1 MRQMGTKARMAAAFL
16 LALLITAVYFI
27 FVYVKLPFLYDIN
40 DDVAMRNV
48 AAGVIT
54 GTPDAHLIFV
64 KYVLGLVI
72 SGLYRALPGWDWYG
86 IVMIGIVLFCLVVI
100 LYRGLVEKRA
110 LLWKAFYTVAALLLF
125 TCIALRHIAIFQW
138 TVTAAFAGVAG
149 VFLFYTSETEDRFQ
163 NLCEE
168 GVSVFLLLLC
178 LSVRAS
184 VFLMVLPV
192 AALCFWWKYGSFQWK
207 KLRGGKWPFG
217 LRHWSVL
224 LALVLGCA
232 SILGIEKFAYRS
244 PGWQE
249 FLAYNSDRSTI
260 MDYYGLKN
268 YEENQEFYDSLGLSP
283 EEVENLQR
291 YSLYLCGDLYSE
303 TMHELA
309 VDAQEEYNQQYTPK
323 QQLVMGIQKVLEHL
337 TDAFYAPLSWL
348 SYFCVAAVLI
358 LGLWKDRRQFALAF
372 LLNVILAMF
381 WLYLGYR
388 GRIVE
393 RVCYGMFLLQLMSM
407 LAVGWKILQDIGT
420 EEIEYPKSS
429 GQDASPVAKG
439 EAKRFL
445 AGGAAIVCCLVLA
458 LGARREWKTVEGTVG
473 WRCPY
478 NQQFLELN
486 DYMAEHMEN
495 VYFMTTFSI
504 ETYTDNFTLKKDFA
518 FTNLLSIGGWHTF
531 SPLENEKCRRLGITD
546 PKQDIVEKE
555 NVYVISLENVNLRYM
570 DRYYT
575 SLYGEDYLGRELTDS
590 LEYGGSVFEV
600 YDFSVTENRSHI

>member
-1 MRQMGTKARMAAAFL
+1 MGTKARMAAAFL
-16 LALLITAVYFI
+16 LAFLITAVYFI

-54 GTPDAHLIFV
+54 GIPDAHLIFV

-110 LLWKAFYTVAALLLF
+110 LLWKAFYTVAAFLLF

-184 VFLMVLPV
+184 VSLMVLPA
-192 AALCFWWKYGSFQWK
+192 AALCFWRKYGSFQWK

-217 LRHWSVL
+217 LRHWGVL

-232 SILGIEKFAYRS
+232 SILGIEKSAYRS
-244 PGWQE
+244 PEWQE
-249 FLAYNSDRSTI
+249 FLAYNSDRATI

-268 YEENQEFYDSLGLSP
+268 YEENQEFYESLELSP

-303 TMHELA
+303 KMHELA
-309 VDAQEEYNQQYTPK
+309 VNAQEQYNRQYSVRDR
-323 QQLVMGIQKVLEHL
+323 LYMGVQKVLEHL
-337 TDAFYAPLSWL
+337 TNEFYAPLSWL
-348 SYFCVAAVLI
+348 SYLSVIFVLA
-358 LGLWKDRRQFALAF
+358 LALRKDRRQFWLALF
-372 LLNVILAMF
+372 INGILALF

-407 LAVGWKILQDIGT
+407 LAVGWKILRDMGT
-420 EEIEYPKSS
+420 EETEYTKGSEQNAPP
-429 GQDASPVAKG
+429 AVKG
-439 EAKRFL
+439 EMKRFL
-445 AGGAAIVCCLVLA
+445 AGGAAIICSLVLA
-458 LGARREWKTVEGTVG
+458 LGARREWKTVEETVG

-504 ETYTDNFTLKKDFA
+504 ETYTDNFTLKRDFA

-546 PKQDIVEKE
+546 PKHDIVEKD

-575 SLYGEDYLGRELTDS
+575 SLYGEDYLGRELVDG
-590 LEYGGSVFEV
+590 LDYGGSVFEV
-600 YDFSVTENRSHI
+600 YDFEAWKN

>member
-1 MRQMGTKARMAAAFL
+1 MRKMGTKARMGTAFL
-16 LALLITAVYFI
+16 LSLLITGVYFA
-27 FVYVKLPFLYDIN
+27 FVYQELPFLYDIN

-110 LLWKAFYTVAALLLF
+110 LLWKAFYIVAALLLF

-184 VFLMVLPV
+184 VFLMVLPA
-192 AALCFWWKYGSFQWK
+192 AALCFWWKYGSFQWR

-217 LRHWSVL
+217 LRHWGVL

-232 SILGIEKFAYRS
+232 SILGIEKSAYRS
-244 PGWQE
+244 PEWQA

-268 YEENQEFYDSLGLSP
+268 YEENQEFYESLELSP

-291 YSLYLCGDLYSE
+291 YSLYLCDNLYSE
-303 TMHELA
+303 KMHELA
-309 VDAQEEYNQQYTPK
+309 VNAQEEYNQQYTPK

-337 TDAFYAPLSWL
+337 LNPFYAPLSWL
-348 SYFCVAAVLI
+348 SCLCVAAVLI
-358 LGLWKDRRQFALAF
+358 LGLWKDRRQFWLVLF
-372 LLNVILAMF
+372 INGVLTLF

-407 LAVGWKILQDIGT
+407 LSVGWSMLRDKRA
-420 EEIEYPKSS
+420 EEVHHADEAEPAGNNYAA
-429 GQDASPVAKG
+429 GQKGKRWLTGSVA
-439 EAKRFL
+439 FVSCLLL
-445 AGGAAIVCCLVLA
+445 AFGAW
-458 LGARREWKTVEGTVG
+458 REWNTVEETAG
-473 WRCPY
+473 WRSPY
-478 NQQFLELN
+478 NQQFLDIN
-486 DYMAEHMEN
+486 AYMAEHMEN

-504 ETYTDNFTLKKDFA
+504 ETYTDNFTLCRDFA
-518 FTNLLSIGGWHTF
+518 FTNLLSVGGWHTF
-531 SPLENEKCRRLGITD
+531 SPLENEKCRKLGITD
-546 PKQDIVEKE
+546 PKKDIVEKE

-570 DRYYT
+570 DRYYM
-575 SLYGEDYLGRELTDS
+575 SRYGEDYLGRELVDS
-590 LEYGGSVFEV
+590 LNYGGSVFEV
-600 YDFSVTENRSHI
+600 YDFSVDRKG

>member
-1 MRQMGTKARMAAAFL
+1 MRQMGTKARMGTAFL
-16 LALLITAVYFI
+16 LSLLITGVYFA
-27 FVYVKLPFLYDIN
+27 FVYQKLPFLYDIN

-110 LLWKAFYTVAALLLF
+110 LLWKAFYIVAALLLF

-184 VFLMVLPV
+184 VFLMVLPA
-192 AALCFWWKYGSFQWK
+192 AALCFWWKYGSFQWR

-217 LRHWSVL
+217 IRHWGVL
-224 LALVLGCA
+224 LALVLGCVVV
-232 SILGIEKFAYRS
+232 LGTEKLAYS
-244 PGWQE
+244 SSEWKE
-249 FLAYNSDRSTI
+249 FLSYNSDRSAI

-268 YEENQEFYDSLGLSP
+268 YEDNQKFYESLELSP

-291 YSLYLCGDLYSE
+291 YSLYLCDNLYSE
-303 TMHELA
+303 KMHELA
-309 VDAQEEYNQQYTPK
+309 VNAQEEYNQQYTPK

-337 TDAFYAPLSWL
+337 TDAFYAPLNWL
-348 SYFCVAAVLI
+348 GYLSVIFVLA
-358 LGLWKDRRQFALAF
+358 LALRKDRRQFWLALF
-372 LLNVILAMF
+372 INGILALF

-407 LAVGWKILQDIGT
+407 LAVGWKILRNMGAEKT
-420 EEIEYPKSS
+420 ECAKSTE
-429 GQDASPVAKG
+429 QNADPAAKG
-439 EAKRFL
+439 EKTRFL
-445 AGGAAIVCCLVLA
+445 AGGAVIVCCLVLA
-458 LGARREWKTVEGTVG
+458 LGARREWKTVEGTVS
-473 WRCPY
+473 WRSPY

-486 DYMAEHMEN
+486 DYMAEHIEN

-504 ETYTDNFTLKKDFA
+504 ETYTDNFILKRDFA

-546 PKQDIVEKE
+546 PKHNIVEKD

-575 SLYGEDYLGRELTDS
+575 SLYGEDYLGRELVDG
-590 LEYGGSVFEV
+590 LDYEGSVFEV
-600 YDFSVTENRSHI
+600 YDFSLR

>member
-1 MRQMGTKARMAAAFL
+1 MRKMGTKARMGTAFL
-16 LALLITAVYFI
+16 LSLLITGVYFA
-27 FVYVKLPFLYDIN
+27 FVYQKLPFLYDIN

-110 LLWKAFYTVAALLLF
+110 LLWKAFYTVAAFLLF

-184 VFLMVLPV
+184 VFLMVLPA

-217 LRHWSVL
+217 LRHWGVL

-232 SILGIEKFAYRS
+232 SILGIEKSAYRS
-244 PGWQE
+244 PEWQE
-249 FLAYNSDRSTI
+249 FLAYNSDRATI

-268 YEENQEFYDSLGLSP
+268 YEENQEFYESLELSP

-303 TMHELA
+303 KMHELA
-309 VDAQEEYNQQYTPK
+309 VNAQEQYNRQYSVRDR
-323 QQLVMGIQKVLEHL
+323 LYMGVQKVLEHL
-337 TDAFYAPLSWL
+337 TNEFYAPLSWL
-348 SYFCVAAVLI
+348 SYLSVIFVLA
-358 LGLWKDRRQFALAF
+358 LALRKDRRQFWLALF
-372 LLNVILAMF
+372 INGILALF

-407 LAVGWKILQDIGT
+407 LAVGWKILRDMGT
-420 EEIEYPKSS
+420 EETEYTKGSEQNAPP
-429 GQDASPVAKG
+429 AVKG
-439 EAKRFL
+439 EMKRFL
-445 AGGAAIVCCLVLA
+445 AGGAAIICSLVLA
-458 LGARREWKTVEGTVG
+458 LGARREWKTVEETVG

-504 ETYTDNFTLKKDFA
+504 ETYTDNFTLKRDFA

-546 PKQDIVEKE
+546 PKHDIVEKD

-575 SLYGEDYLGRELTDS
+575 SLYGEDYLGRELVDG
-590 LEYGGSVFEV
+590 LDYGGSVFEV
-600 YDFSVTENRSHI
+600 YDFEAWKN